1 MMATATGR
9 NRDPWFPPAL
19 GRMAESNHSPE
30 KKKNTLFLLALAK
43 RSAEQNPCQSKKHLA
58 TELNAGLFCPLYSQ
72 VIDMRWGVR
81 DEATDD
87 HQTTAFCLQEIQTCQ
102 ESSVGPNFVFFGG
115 QKYGYRPIPSVID
128 VEEFELIVKT
138 LRDLG
143 RDDTVLHEWYEKDEN
158 AVPPE
163 MILQVLTD
171 ARPIV
176 FAH

>member
-1 MMATATGR
+1 MAAWQNQIIVQKR
-9 NRDPWFPPAL
+9 
-19 GRMAESNHSPE
+19 
-30 KKKNTLFLLALAK
+30 KKRIYLII
-43 RSAEQNPCQSKKHLA
+43 SICQEDSRADSLSIKKHLA
-58 TELNAGLFCPLYSQ
+58 TEINAGLFCPLYSQ